1 MMRSHLHLVYLL
13 GCLLLQSFNAGVI
26 YKIIQRYIARST
38 QQGRI
43 DVFFLEFHKD
53 LIQTFVNLSCGKA
66 VSECAEKAKQLTYL
80 SLPVLK
86 FRDGTLKTVV
96 THP

>member
-1 MMRSHLHLVYLL
+1 MMRSLHLHLVYLL

-26 YKIIQRYIARST
+26 YKIIQRSVARST

-43 DVFFLEFHKD
+43 DVLFLEFHKD

-66 VSECAEKAKQLTYL
+66 VE
-80 SLPVLK
+80 
-86 FRDGTLKTVV
+86 
-96 THP
+96 